1 MLFTRLLEGL
11 SVVPVC
17 MNVEQ
22 RSTAKRNCH
31 VSLLSVVS
39 DDAFEKL
46 VTSSYSDVVLQDHV
60 IN

>member
-1 MLFTRLLEGL
+1 MLEGL

-22 RSTAKRNCH
+22 RPAAKRNCH
-31 VSLLSVVS
+31 VSLLSVVN
-39 DDAFEKL
+39 DVFEKL
-46 VTSSYSDVVLQDHV
+46 VTSSYGDVVLRDHV

>member
-1 MLFTRLLEGL
+1 MLFSRLLEGL

-22 RSTAKRNCH
+22 KSAAKRNCH

-39 DDAFEKL
+39 DVFEKL
-46 VTSSYSDVVLQDHV
+46 VTSSYSDVILQDHV

>member
-1 MLFTRLLEGL
+1 MLFSRLLEGL

-22 RSTAKRNCH
+22 KSAAKRNCH

-39 DDAFEKL
+39 DVFEKL
-46 VTSSYSDVVLQDHV
+46 VTSYSDVILQDHV

>member
-22 RSTAKRNCH
+22 RSAAKRSCH